1 MNLRV
6 ISSSPSVRSAPVLT
20 AEQAVLAA
28 RSLAPK
34 FAERA
39 AHAEKIR
46 RIPDESIEELHTS
59 GLMRLMQPKRFGGS
73 ELGLGVLMDV
83 VLEICKGC
91 SSTAWTYSNL
101 ASHSWN
107 IGQFEL
113 QAQEDVWGDDPFAL
127 AATGLA
133 FPCGKAT
140 PVEGGYMV
148 SGKWPFGSG
157 VDASTW
163 MLVGAMTEQE
173 IGRAHV

>member
-6 ISSSPSVRSAPVLT
+6 ISNPAKSVLSSPVLT
-20 AEQAVLAA
+20 AEEAVAVA

-46 RIPDESIEELHTS
+46 HVPEESIEELNAS
-59 GLMRLMQPKRFGGS
+59 GLLRLMQPKRFGGS
-73 ELGLGVLMDV
+73 ELGLGVLMDA

-91 SSTAWTYSNL
+91 SSTAWAYSNL

-113 QAQEDVWGDDPFAL
+113 QSQ
-127 AATGLA
+127 
-133 FPCGKAT
+133 
-140 PVEGGYMV
+140 
-148 SGKWPFGSG
+148 
-157 VDASTW
+157 
-163 MLVGAMTEQE
+163 
-173 IGRAHV
+173 

>member
-6 ISSSPSVRSAPVLT
+6 ISTPAKSVLSSPVLT
-20 AEQAVLAA
+20 AEEAVAVA

-46 RIPDESIEELHTS
+46 RVPEESIEELHAS
-59 GLMRLMQPKRFGGS
+59 GLLRLMQPKRFGGS

-91 SSTAWTYSNL
+91 SSTAWVYSNL

-113 QAQEDVWGDDPFAL
+113 QAQEDIWGDDPFAL

-133 FPCGKAT
+133 FPCGKAV
-140 PVEGGYMV
+140 PVEGGYKV
-148 SGKWPFGSG
+148 
-157 VDASTW
+157 
-163 MLVGAMTEQE
+163 
-173 IGRAHV
+173 I